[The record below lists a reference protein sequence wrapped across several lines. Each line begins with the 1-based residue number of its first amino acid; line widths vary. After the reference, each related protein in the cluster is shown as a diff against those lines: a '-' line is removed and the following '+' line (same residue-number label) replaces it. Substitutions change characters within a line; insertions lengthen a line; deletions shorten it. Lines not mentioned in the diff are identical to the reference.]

1 MKKIFSLLLIFTL
14 FTCSEENLNTKDEIN
29 EIKIDIDIFKKVYG
43 TTSDIYIDGD
53 YVFINTNGIPDH
65 KSPYFHNTEWES
77 TMYEEYD
84 NSNPFV
90 TNFKLNPNRI
100 SELDLNFKIP
110 IYPRKS
116 NNMNPTSMGPIGVAL
131 NGVPFY
137 NQYAGGG
144 APLTNEINSFDQYN
158 GHPAPIGPGQENGS
172 NGRYH
177 YHMEPFWLTANYDNS
192 DILGFLLDGFPVYGP
207 IENNQT
213 IRSLD
218 LDEYHGHS
226 HATKDFPGGIYH
238 YHITSDDP
246 YINGS
251 GYYGNP
257 GTVSN

>member
-14 FTCSEENLNTKDEIN
+14 FTCSEENLNTKDQIN

-65 KSPYFHNTEWES
+65 KSPYFDNTEWES

-144 APLTNEINSFDQYN
+144 APLTNEINSFDQ
-158 GHPAPIGPGQENGS
+158 
-172 NGRYH
+172 
-177 YHMEPFWLTANYDNS
+177 
-192 DILGFLLDGFPVYGP
+192 
-207 IENNQT
+207 
-213 IRSLD
+213 
-218 LDEYHGHS
+218 
-226 HATKDFPGGIYH
+226 
-238 YHITSDDP
+238 
-246 YINGS
+246 
-251 GYYGNP
+251 
-257 GTVSN
+257 